1 LEADRLTGLQQR
13 LKRAIIG
20 RLEVAEQEQ
29 LRLKERSQA
38 LDPALVLQRGYAL
51 VRQEN
56 GSIVR
61 DGDNLVVGDE
71 LSIRFGAGQTKVRVI
86 ENGKK

>member
-1 LEADRLTGLQQR
+1 LEATE
-13 LKRAIIG
+13 K
-20 RLEVAEQEQ
+20 EQ
-29 LRLKERSQA
+29 LRLRKRSQA

-61 DGDNLVVGDE
+61 DGYSLVVGDE
-71 LSIRFGAGQTKVRVI
+71 LNIQFEAGQTKVRVI
-86 ENGKK
+86 ENGEK

>member
-1 LEADRLTGLQQR
+1 
-13 LKRAIIG
+13 
-20 RLEVAEQEQ
+20 
-29 LRLKERSQA
+29 
-38 LDPALVLQRGYAL
+38 L
-51 VRQEN
+51 VREKN

-71 LSIRFGAGQTKVRVI
+71 LSIQFGTGQTKVRVI